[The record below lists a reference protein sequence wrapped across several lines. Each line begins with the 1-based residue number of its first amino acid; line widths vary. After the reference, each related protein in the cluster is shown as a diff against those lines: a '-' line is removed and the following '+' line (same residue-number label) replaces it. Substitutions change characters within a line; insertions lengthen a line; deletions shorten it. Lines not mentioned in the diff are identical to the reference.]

1 MKGVSASFVLKCA
14 ERVMLTPS
22 FLIRYHCEFSQ
33 RFLRRS
39 GIGKRL
45 LTKIIGIMV
54 EGRK

>member
-1 MKGVSASFVLKCA
+1 MKGGSASSVLKCT
-14 ERVMLTPS
+14 ECVMLTPC

-39 GIGKRL
+39 GIGRRL
-45 LTKIIGIMV
+45 LMKIIGIMV